1 MEGQTGMNGA
11 NGAGEEIVYD
21 AYLEV
26 YDDGSCL
33 AQLLDLIGC
42 YARDRSEAAALA
54 ALTERI
60 PAYYA
65 WLSRHDEYTP
75 VVYGPFRVAP
85 VVRMRVSGHTG
96 AFFSPAAEPVSDEDL
111 DWALALLDWAYADV
125 NTAIETTRAR
135 SGGGGV
141 QALAL
146 ADTTAQTQL
155 WLLSRLEPRPAT
167 VRIGQLAGTPLDR
180 LHQVGQASLARL
192 RSASEEERQQ
202 LLNHEG
208 EWWTLRKVLW
218 RSILAVREATDA
230 LELLESPE

>member
-11 NGAGEEIVYD
+11 GEGIVYD

-42 YARDRSEAAALA
+42 YARERSEAAALE
-54 ALTERI
+54 ALNERI

-111 DWALALLDWAYADV
+111 DWALALLNWAHTDFY
-125 NTAIETTRAR
+125 TGIETAQAR
-135 SGGGGV
+135 SGGVGGR
-141 QALAL
+141 ALAL

-167 VRIGQLAGTPLDR
+167 VSVGQLAGTPLDR
-180 LHQVGQASLARL
+180 FHQVWLASLARL
-192 RSASEEERQQ
+192 RSTSEEERQQ

-230 LELLESPE
+230 LELLESLE

>member
-1 MEGQTGMNGA
+1 MEGQTGMN
-11 NGAGEEIVYD
+11 GEEIVYD
-21 AYLEV
+21 AYLEM

-42 YARDRSEAAALA
+42 YARGNSAAAALTV
-54 ALTERI
+54 LTERI

-75 VVYGPFRVAP
+75 VVHGPFRVAP
-85 VVRMRVSGHTG
+85 VVRVHVSGHTG

-111 DWALALLDWAYADV
+111 GWALTLLDWAYTDV
-125 NTAIETTRAR
+125 YTDFETRQAR
-135 SGGGGV
+135 SGSAGG
-141 QALAL
+141 QALTL
-146 ADTTAQTQL
+146 VDTTAQTQL

-167 VRIGQLAGTPLDR
+167 VSVGQLAGTPLDR
-180 LHQVGQASLARL
+180 LHQVWQASLARL

-218 RSILAVREATDA
+218 RSIVAVREATDA
-230 LELLESPE
+230 LEPLESPE